1 MIKNWKSIAEFL
13 GITAVVASLVFVGLQ
28 LQQAQDIAIAEM
40 NASGVANTL
49 EENNAVMDNVD
60 VWMRGNADENLT
72 SAEAEIYLRLLT
84 NMNNRFYFIVQ
95 QQERL
100 GVGDDAVL
108 DVAEF
113 AGFLYENPGARR
125 VWRARENRLGKYR
138 GLIKPSEVTTSD
150 WIQLIESHI
159 AIYEQRL
166 GAAVQ

>member
-1 MIKNWKSIAEFL
+1 MIKNWKSTAEFL

-28 LQQAQDIAIAEM
+28 LRQAQDIAIAEM

-49 EENNAVMDNVD
+49 EEYNAVMENVD

-125 VWRARENRLGKYR
+125 VWRAREDRLGKYT
-138 GLIKPSEVTTSD
+138 GLIRPSEVTTSD
-150 WIQLIESHI
+150 WIELVESHI
-159 AIYEQRL
+159 ATFEQRS
-166 GAAVQ
+166 GSAVR

>member
-1 MIKNWKSIAEFL
+1 MIKNWKSTAEFL

-28 LQQAQDIAIAEM
+28 LRQAQDIAIAEM

-49 EENNAVMDNVD
+49 EEYNAVMENVD

-125 VWRARENRLGKYR
+125 VWRAREDRLGKYR
-138 GLIKPSEVTTSD
+138 GLIRPSEVTTSD
-150 WIQLIESHI
+150 WIELVESHI
-159 AIYEQRL
+159 ATFEQRS
-166 GAAVQ
+166 GSAVR

>member
-100 GVGDDAVL
+100 
-108 DVAEF
+108 
-113 AGFLYENPGARR
+113 
-125 VWRARENRLGKYR
+125 
-138 GLIKPSEVTTSD
+138 
-150 WIQLIESHI
+150 ESGTM
-159 AIYEQRL
+159 RSWM
-166 GAAVQ
+166 

>member
-40 NASGVANTL
+40 KASGVANTL
-49 EENNAVMDNVD
+49 EENNAVIENVD

-95 QQERL
+95 QQIRL

-125 VWRARENRLGKYR
+125 VWRAREERLGKYR
-138 GLIKPSEVTTSD
+138 GLIRPSEEVTSA
-150 WIQLIESHI
+150 WIALVESNI
-159 AIYEQRL
+159 AVFEQQS
-166 GAAVQ
+166 AITVQ

>member
-1 MIKNWKSIAEFL
+1 MIKNWKSTAEFL

-28 LQQAQDIAIAEM
+28 LRQAQDIAIAEM

-49 EENNAVMDNVD
+49 EEYNAVMENVD

-100 GVGDDAVL
+100 GVGDEAVL

-125 VWRARENRLGKYR
+125 VWRAREDRLGKYR

-150 WIQLIESHI
+150 WIELVESHI
-159 AIYEQRL
+159 ATFEQRS
-166 GAAVQ
+166 GSAVR

>member
-13 GITAVVASLVFVGLQ
+13 AITAVVASLVFVGLQ

-49 EENNAVMDNVD
+49 EENNAVIENVD

-125 VWRARENRLGKYR
+125 VWRAREDRLGKYR
-138 GLIKPSEVTTSD
+138 GLIKPSEITTSD
-150 WIQLIESHI
+150 WIELIESYI

-166 GAAVQ
+166 DAAVQ

>member
-113 AGFLYENPGARR
+113 AGFLYENPGAKR
-125 VWRARENRLGKYR
+125 VWRAREDRLGKYR
-138 GLIKPSEVTTSD
+138 GLIKPSEITTSD
-150 WIQLIESHI
+150 WIELVESYI

>member
-1 MIKNWKSIAEFL
+1 MIKNWKSTAEFL

-28 LQQAQDIAIAEM
+28 LRQAQDIAIAEM

-49 EENNAVMDNVD
+49 EEYNAVMENVD

-100 GVGDDAVL
+100 GVGDEAVL

-125 VWRARENRLGKYR
+125 VWRAREDRLGKYR

-150 WIQLIESHI
+150 WIELIESHI
-159 AIYEQRL
+159 ATFEQRS
-166 GAAVQ
+166 GSAVR

>member
-1 MIKNWKSIAEFL
+1 VRKNWKSIAELL

-40 NASGVANTL
+40 NASGVANVV
-49 EENNAVMDNVD
+49 EENNAVMENVD
-60 VWMRGNADENLT
+60 VWMRGNADENLA
-72 SAEAEIYLRLLT
+72 SAEEEIYLRMLT
-84 NMNNRFYFIVQ
+84 NMNNRFFFIVQ

-100 GVGDDAVL
+100 GVGDKAVL

-125 VWRARENRLGKYR
+125 VWRAREERLGKYR
-138 GLIKPSEVTTSD
+138 GLIRPNEEVTSD
-150 WIQLIESHI
+150 WIELVESYI
-159 AIYEQRL
+159 DIFEQRL

>member
-1 MIKNWKSIAEFL
+1 MIKNWKSTAEFL

-28 LQQAQDIAIAEM
+28 LRQAQDIAIAEM

-49 EENNAVMDNVD
+49 EEYNAVMENVD

-72 SAEAEIYLRLLT
+72 SAEAEIYLRLLS
-84 NMNNRFYFIVQ
+84 NMNNRFYFTVQ

-100 GVGDDAVL
+100 GVGDEAVL

-125 VWRARENRLGKYR
+125 VWRAREDRLGKYR
-138 GLIKPSEVTTSD
+138 GLIRPSEVTTSD
-150 WIQLIESHI
+150 WIELVESHI
-159 AIYEQRL
+159 ATFEQRS
-166 GAAVQ
+166 GSAVR

>member
-1 MIKNWKSIAEFL
+1 VRKNWKSIAELL

-40 NASGVANTL
+40 NASLVANVA
-49 EENNAVMDNVD
+49 EENNAVMENVN

-72 SAEAEIYLRLLT
+72 SAEKEIYLRMLT
-84 NMNNRFYFIVQ
+84 NMNNRFFFIVQ

-100 GVGDDAVL
+100 GVGDNAVL

-113 AGFLYENPGARR
+113 AGFLYENPGATR
-125 VWRARENRLGKYR
+125 VWRAREERLGKYR
-138 GLIKPSEVTTSD
+138 GLIRPNEEVTSD
-150 WIQLIESHI
+150 WIELVESYI
-159 AIYEQRL
+159 DIFEQRL

>member
-1 MIKNWKSIAEFL
+1 MIRNWKSTAEFL

-28 LQQAQDIAIAEM
+28 LRQAQDIAIAEM

-49 EENNAVMDNVD
+49 EEYNAVMENVD

-100 GVGDDAVL
+100 GVGDEAVL

-125 VWRARENRLGKYR
+125 VWRAREDRLGKYR

-150 WIQLIESHI
+150 WIELVESHI
-159 AIYEQRL
+159 ATFEQRS
-166 GAAVQ
+166 GSAVR

>member
-1 MIKNWKSIAEFL
+1 MIKNWKSTAEFL

-28 LQQAQDIAIAEM
+28 LRQAQDIAIAEM

-49 EENNAVMDNVD
+49 EEYNAVMENVD
-60 VWMRGNADENLT
+60 VWIRGNADENLT

-125 VWRARENRLGKYR
+125 VWRAREDRLGKYR

-150 WIQLIESHI
+150 WIELVESHI
-159 AIYEQRL
+159 ATFEQRS
-166 GAAVQ
+166 GSAVR